1 MDDSDLRKEL
11 DEMLEL
17 VTNAPT
23 TDEPGDGSDEGDV
36 STDAPTTDEPT
47 SDSITTDAP
56 ATGGDVSVTDA
67 PTTKAPEEDEVDE
80 EDELTKAKRRI
91 AELEALMSG
100 TKIKG
105 ASTDTPTTKA
115 PTTDA
120 PIEDVDFV
128 GDMDMED
135 LTSDPKV
142 FNKVL
147 NMVYKKGVELGR
159 NLKEDVLLSIPNVI
173 KHSVSQQT
181 AMQRAAESFYERNPD
196 LNTPDRKRI
205 VGMKAEQIIA
215 EHPEYTLDELFEET
229 EKSVRELLNLKKSAT
244 TPDKKSK
251 PSFGKKTKG
260 KAKPKPREK
269 LTELQKEIEEMIA
282 ATE

>member
-23 TDEPGDGSDEGDV
+23 TEESVIKDGEGV
-36 STDAPTTDEPT
+36 STNVPGTLLT

-56 ATGGDVSVTDA
+56 TTKAPTTDA
-67 PTTKAPEEDEVDE
+67 PTTKAPG

-100 TKIKG
+100 AGTKST
-105 ASTDTPTTKA
+105 STDAPTTKA

-120 PIEDVDFV
+120 PIEDIDFV
-128 GDMDMED
+128 GDIDMED

-147 NMVYKKGVELGR
+147 NMVYKKGVEQGR

-244 TPDKKSK
+244 TSDKKSK

-260 KAKPKPREK
+260 KAKPKPSEK